1 MSPGSA
7 RQRFVEAL
15 AKHLPPSASRL
26 RLLDIDGHCGAI
38 LARRRADLDI
48 RCLAADDLQAPRF
61 APAAA
66 DAVVA
71 FDPDLDSQML
81 SSIAASMRPGGRF
94 IAVLPGGEVSACWV
108 GLLEAEGLVRILVEP
123 AVDGAGL
130 LIRGEKPH
138 PTVKPLGPIQMER
151 IQSVARADADL
162 LDLDRY
168 RGPYLHL
175 LIRQSPNKPVW
186 KLAAGEAVA
195 WRALALGD
203 ASNAV
208 LLAFSS
214 LPKAVGFL
222 QPAVLLDQVRDVNKV
237 GKFARE
243 VAGGWGRLVM
253 LNPTL
258 DAIKDQQL
266 IWLHI
271 DPQTAAAP
279 DE

>member
-1 MSPGSA
+1 MTPEPT

-26 RLLDIDGHCGAI
+26 SLLDIDGRCGDI
-38 LARRRADLDI
+38 LADRRADLDI
-48 RCLAADDLQAPRF
+48 RCPAANDLQRPEIP
-61 APAAA
+61 PAAA
-66 DAVVA
+66 DAIVA
-71 FDPDLDSQML
+71 FDCDLDSQML
-81 SSIAASMRPGGRF
+81 RSIADNMRPGGRF
-94 IAVLPGGEVSACWV
+94 IAVLPRSQVHECWV
-108 GLLEAEGLVRILVEP
+108 GLLEAGGFVRILVEP
-123 AVDGAGL
+123 AVDGVGL

-138 PTVKPLGPIQMER
+138 TTVNTLER
-151 IQSVARADADL
+151 IQSVARADVDL
-162 LDLDRY
+162 LDLAAY

-186 KLAAGEAVA
+186 KLEAGEAIA

-203 ASNAV
+203 DSNAV

-222 QPAVLLDQVRDVNKV
+222 QPAVLIDMVRDINKV
-237 GKFARE
+237 GKFARQ
-243 VAGGWGRLVM
+243 VAEGWGRLFI

-258 DAIKDQQL
+258 DSIKDRQL
-266 IWLHI
+266 VWLHI
-271 DPQTAAAP
+271 DPETAAAS

>member
-1 MSPGSA
+1 MTSEPM

-15 AKHLPPSASRL
+15 AKHLPPSAARL
-26 RLLDIDGHCGAI
+26 RLLDIDGRCGDI
-38 LARRRADLDI
+38 LAGRRADLDI
-48 RCLAADDLQAPRF
+48 RRTAANDLQRPGNP
-61 APAAA
+61 PAAA
-66 DAVVA
+66 DAIVA
-71 FDPDLDSQML
+71 FGPDLDSQML
-81 SSIAASMRPGGRF
+81 RSIAANLRPGGRF
-94 IAVLPGGEVSACWV
+94 IAVLPGGEVRASWV
-108 GLLEAEGLVRILVEP
+108 GLLEAGGLARILVEP
-123 AVDGAGL
+123 AVAGAGV

-138 PTVKPLGPIQMER
+138 TTLNTLGR
-151 IQSVARADADL
+151 IQSVARADVDL
-162 LDLDRY
+162 LDLADY

-186 KLAAGEAVA
+186 KLAAGEAIA

-203 ASNAV
+203 DSDAV

-222 QPAVLLDQVRDVNKV
+222 QPAVLIDMVRDVNKV

-243 VAGGWGRLVM
+243 VAGGLGRPVI

-258 DAIKDQQL
+258 DSIKDQQL
-266 IWLHI
+266 VWLPV
-271 DPQTAAAP
+271 DPETAAAP

>member
-1 MSPGSA
+1 MTPEPM

-26 RLLDIDGHCGAI
+26 RLLDIDGRCGDI
-38 LARRRADLDI
+38 LAARRADLDI
-48 RCLAADDLQAPRF
+48 RCPAVDDLQRSRIASP
-61 APAAA
+61 AA
-66 DAVVA
+66 DAIVA
-71 FDPDLDSQML
+71 FDCDIDSKAL
-81 SSIAASMRPGGRF
+81 RSIAANMRPGGRF
-94 IAVLPGGEVSACWV
+94 IAVLPRGQVRECWV
-108 GLLEAEGLVRILVEP
+108 GLLEAGGLVRILVEP
-123 AVDGAGL
+123 AVDGVGL

-138 PTVKPLGPIQMER
+138 TTVNTLER
-151 IQSVARADADL
+151 IQSVARADVDLADL
-162 LDLDRY
+162 AAY

-186 KLAAGEAVA
+186 KLEAGEAIA

-203 ASNAV
+203 VSNAV

-222 QPAVLLDQVRDVNKV
+222 QPAVMIDLVRDVNKV

-243 VAGGWGRLVM
+243 VAAGWGRHII

-258 DAIKDQQL
+258 DSIKDQQL

-271 DPQTAAAP
+271 DPETAAAP

>member
-1 MSPGSA
+1 M

-38 LARRRADLDI
+38 LAGRRADLDM
-48 RCLAADDLQAPRF
+48 RCPAADDLQRSEV

-66 DAVVA
+66 DAIVA
-71 FDPDLDSQML
+71 FDLDLDRKML
-81 SSIAASMRPGGRF
+81 RSIAANMRPGGRF
-94 IAVLPGGEVSACWV
+94 IAVLPRGEVRESWV
-108 GLLEAEGLVRILVEP
+108 GLLEAGGLVRILVEP
-123 AVDGAGL
+123 AVDGAGV

-138 PTVKPLGPIQMER
+138 TTLNTLGR
-151 IQSVARADADL
+151 IHTVARADVDL
-162 LDLDRY
+162 LDLAEY

-186 KLAAGEAVA
+186 KLEAGEFIA

-203 ASNAV
+203 DSDAV

-222 QPAVLLDQVRDVNKV
+222 QPAVLIDMVRDVNKV

-243 VAGGWGRLVM
+243 VAGGWGRPVI

-258 DAIKDQQL
+258 EAIKDQRL
-266 IWLHI
+266 LWLPV

>member
-1 MSPGSA
+1 MTPEPM

-26 RLLDIDGHCGAI
+26 RLLDIDGHCGDI
-38 LARRRADLDI
+38 LAGRRADLDI
-48 RCLAADDLQAPRF
+48 RCPAANDLQRSGI

-66 DAVVA
+66 DAIVA
-71 FDPDLDSQML
+71 FDCDLDSQML
-81 SSIAASMRPGGRF
+81 SSIAANMRPGGRF
-94 IAVLPGGEVSACWV
+94 IAVLPQGEVRECWV
-108 GLLEAEGLVRILVEP
+108 GLLEAGGLVRILVEP

-138 PTVKPLGPIQMER
+138 TTVNTLAR
-151 IQSVARADADL
+151 IQSVARADVDL
-162 LDLDRY
+162 LDLAAY
-168 RGPYLHL
+168 PGPYLHL

-186 KLAAGEAVA
+186 KLEAGEAIA

-203 ASNAV
+203 ESNAV

-222 QPAVLLDQVRDVNKV
+222 QPAVLIDLVRDVNKV

-243 VAGGWGRLVM
+243 VAGGWGRPVI
-253 LNPTL
+253 LNPPV
-258 DAIKDQQL
+258 DSIKDQQL
-266 IWLHI
+266 IWLRI
-271 DPQTAAAP
+271 DPETAAAP